1 MSELH
6 LYRLDDGYWHVMAAK
21 DAGTALDHGLAEYAI
36 GEESDD
42 DEPVTCEQIP
52 DDDPFT
58 LGYPDGLEP
67 PYPPDALVNLERKTV
82 TAPARVWAVF
92 CGDGVYVGGEEY

>member
-1 MSELH
+1 MSDLH
-6 LYRLDDGYWHVMAAK
+6 LYRLDDGYIHVMAAR
-21 DAGTALDHGLAEYAI
+21 DEATALRDGLVRYSI
-36 GEESDD
+36 GEDD
-42 DEPVTCEQIP
+42 PEEPVSIEPIP